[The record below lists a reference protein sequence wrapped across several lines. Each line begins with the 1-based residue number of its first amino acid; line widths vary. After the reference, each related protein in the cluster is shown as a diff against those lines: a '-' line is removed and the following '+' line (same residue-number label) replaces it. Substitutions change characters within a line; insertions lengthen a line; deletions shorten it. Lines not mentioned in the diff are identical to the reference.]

1 MSLSTLHK
9 VRHLAMES
17 RWKEIESFFNESIQL
32 KQVGATIDLSSPN
45 KPKVIIKEVTEIH
58 RGGIGGEAV
67 NGGVIAML
75 IDLAI
80 GLLGLNYFNEGMTAT
95 SHLSIHFVKPL
106 MANQVILTAEITE
119 VVSNRIFGKASVM
132 NEKGE
137 VCSYGS
143 GVLAKGIMVENR

>member
-9 VRHLAMES
+9 VRHLAMEN

-32 KQVGATIDLSSPN
+32 KQVRAAIDLSNPN

-67 NGGVIAML
+67 NGGIIAMM

-95 SHLSIHFVKPL
+95 SHLSIHYVKP
-106 MANQVILTAEITE
+106 QII
-119 VVSNRIFGKASVM
+119 
-132 NEKGE
+132 
-137 VCSYGS
+137 
-143 GVLAKGIMVENR
+143 AKLICH